1 MNLKLKI
8 WRQAAADAPGR
19 MVEYDAPG
27 VSPHMSFLEM
37 LDVLNER
44 LVNRGEEPIA
54 FDHDCREG
62 ICGTCGFVINGIA
75 HGGQKG
81 TTVCQLHMRHF
92 KDGDE
97 LTLEPWRSRAFPVIR
112 DLMVDRSAFDRV
124 IQAGGFVSVNTGTA
138 PDGNAIPIPKVDSDL
153 AMDAASCIGCSAC
166 VAQCPNGAAQL
177 FTSAKI
183 SHLGLLPQG
192 QPERYRRVD
201 AMVAQLEE
209 EMFGSCTNY
218 GECEAVCP
226 KQISVDFI
234 AQLNRDYLKA
244 KLLPPRM
251 AKAAGGAG

>member
-1 MNLKLKI
+1 MKLKLKV
-8 WRQAAADAPGR
+8 WRQAAAAAPGR
-19 MVEYDAPG
+19 MVEYDAPD

-97 LTLEPWRSRAFPVIR
+97 LTLEPWRSRAFPVLR
-112 DLMVDRSAFDRV
+112 DLMVDRSAFDRI

-138 PDGNAIPIPKVDSDL
+138 PDGNAIPIPKIDSDL
-153 AMDAASCIGCSAC
+153 AMDAAQCIGCGAC

-177 FTSAKI
+177 FTSAR
-183 SHLGLLPQG
+183 SRTSRSCPRGSRALPASGRHGRPARRGDVRQLHQLRRVRSGLPEADLGRFHRPAQPRLPQG
-192 QPERYRRVD
+192 EDP
-201 AMVAQLEE
+201 AAAP
-209 EMFGSCTNY
+209 G
-218 GECEAVCP
+218 
-226 KQISVDFI
+226 
-234 AQLNRDYLKA
+234 
-244 KLLPPRM
+244 
-251 AKAAGGAG
+251 KAAGGAG

>member
-1 MNLKLKI
+1 MKLKLKV
-8 WRQAAADAPGR
+8 WRQAAANAPGS
-19 MVEYDAPG
+19 MVDYEAPE
-27 VSPHMSFLEM
+27 VSPDMSFLEM

-44 LVNRGEEPIA
+44 LIGRGEEPIA

-62 ICGTCGFVINGIA
+62 ICGSCGFVINGLA

-92 KDGDE
+92 QDGDE

-112 DLMVDRSAFDRV
+112 DLMVDRSAFDRI
-124 IQAGGFVSVNTGTA
+124 IQAGGYVSVNTGTA
-138 PDGNAIPIPKVDSDL
+138 PDGNAIAVPKVESDL
-153 AMDAASCIGCSAC
+153 AMDAAQCIGCGAC

-177 FTSAKI
+177 FTAAKI

-192 QPERYRRVD
+192 QPERYLRAD
-201 AMVAQLEE
+201 AMVAQLEK
-209 EMFGSCTNY
+209 EMFGGCTNF

-234 AQLNRDYLKA
+234 ARLNRDFLRA
-244 KLLPPRM
+244 KIRPQAQARG
-251 AKAAGGAG
+251 AGGAG